1 MADENRGDM
10 LQAAC
15 DTICFVC
22 WVLFFGT
29 LFSRMCHMLKLAIL
43 QYMRGV
49 RCLLVSCGRGPPL
62 TGFARR
68 SRVAPVRRANGAY
81 SARACTMAVPS
92 VLALLI
98 VALCY

>member
-10 LQAAC
+10 LQAAR

-43 QYMRGV
+43 QYMRCALFVGVVRARPSANGV
-49 RCLLVSCGRGPPL
+49 RQKE
-62 TGFARR
+62 
-68 SRVAPVRRANGAY
+68 
-81 SARACTMAVPS
+81 
-92 VLALLI
+92 
-98 VALCY
+98 